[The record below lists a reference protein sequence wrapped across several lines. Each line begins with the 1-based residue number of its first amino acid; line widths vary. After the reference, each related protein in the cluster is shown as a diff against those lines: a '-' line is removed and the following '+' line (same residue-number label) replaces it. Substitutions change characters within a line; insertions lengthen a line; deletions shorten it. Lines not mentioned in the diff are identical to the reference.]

1 MKFWQRAALLLT
13 ALVASTTTIAQ
24 DTPVVAPLTPAA
36 VESPAAATQPV
47 PGAREG
53 RALTKADIDAWL
65 DGYVPYALRSGDVAG
80 MTIAVVKDGQL
91 LTSRGYGYA
100 DVAKRTPVDPARTL
114 FRPGSVSKLVTWTA
128 VMQLVEAGK
137 LDLDRDVN
145 AYLDFKIKPYDGK
158 PVTLRHILTHTGGFA
173 ETVKFLIFSG
183 AKNQK
188 ALGDYL
194 KGSQP
199 KRIFAP
205 GTTPAYS
212 NWATALAG
220 YIVERQSGLSFD
232 DYVEQRIFQPLG
244 MRDSTFRQPLP
255 ARLAPQMAIGY
266 GRASG
271 DPVEFEIVGP
281 APAGSLSSPATDM
294 ARFMLAHLQGGEL
307 DGKRILSAATARQMH
322 TTSLSIIPPLNRMEL
337 GFFETNING
346 RQVIAHLG
354 DTQAFHTSLHLFM
367 DEGVGLYFSFNS
379 GGKEGAAGTI
389 RAALFQDFADRYFP
403 DTTTDGRVDAKTAA
417 AHAKLMVGTWENS
430 RRTDGSFLDIA
441 GFIGQTKI
449 AVGPKGELII
459 PDLKD
464 ASGTPRKWVEI
475 APFVWRDAF
484 GHERLAAKVVDGEV
498 VRWSFDMVSPFMV
511 FERAPVGRS
520 SAWLLPL
527 LYLALGV
534 LALTF
539 LHWPTTWYIRR
550 GYKAELGV
558 AGNARRAYRLTRGLA
573 GASLLLLAGWLT
585 FVTMLFA
592 DLNNTTDALDPWL
605 ILLQILSLVVFVG
618 AVAVSGWNAWLAW
631 RDGRRWP
638 SKLWNTLVFVAALVV
653 LYVALTFHLISF
665 GTQY

>member
-1 MKFWQRAALLLT
+1 MKLWQKAAF
-13 ALVASTTTIAQ
+13 ALVTLIGGIAAAEE
-24 DTPVVAPLTPAA
+24 APKLGPLAP
-36 VESPAAATQPV
+36 ESPSAAATSSV
-47 PGAREG
+47 PGAKEG
-53 RALTKADIDAWL
+53 IALTKADVDAWL
-65 DGYVPYALRSGDVAG
+65 DGYAPYALRSGDVAG
-80 MTIAVVKDGQL
+80 MVITVVKDGQL

-100 DVAKRTPVDPARTL
+100 DVEKRTPVDPAKTL

-137 LDLDRDVN
+137 LDLDKDVN
-145 AYLDFKIKPYDGK
+145 AYLDFKIKPYEGK
-158 PVTLRHILTHTGGFA
+158 PVTLRNIMTHTAGFA
-173 ETVKFLIFSG
+173 ETPKYIIFNDPKYRKS
-183 AKNQK
+183 
-188 ALGDYL
+188 LGDYL
-194 KGSQP
+194 KSSQP

-220 YIVERQSGLSFD
+220 YIVERQSGMSFD
-232 DYVEQRIFQPLG
+232 DYLDRNVFAPLG
-244 MRDSTFRQPLP
+244 MNDSTFRQPLP
-255 ARLAPQMAIGY
+255 KKFVPQMSTGY
-266 GRASG
+266 NRASA
-271 DPVEFEIVGP
+271 DPVAFEIVGP
-281 APAGSLSSPATDM
+281 APAGSLSSSGTDM

-322 TTSLSIIPPLNRMEL
+322 TTALSIIPPLNRMEL
-337 GFFETNING
+337 GFFETDING

-403 DTTTDGRVDAKTAA
+403 STQKDGRVDAKTAA
-417 AHAKLMVGTWENS
+417 EHARMMVGTWENS
-430 RRTDGSFLDIA
+430 RRTDGSFLDAA
-441 GFIGQTKI
+441 GFISQTKV

-464 ASGTPRKWVEI
+464 ASGAPRKWVEI
-475 APFVWRDAF
+475 SPFVWRDAF
-484 GHERLAAKVVDGEV
+484 GHERLAAKVVDGKV

-511 FERAPVGRS
+511 FERVPTGKS

-527 LYLALGV
+527 FLVSLGI
-534 LALTF
+534 LLLTF

-558 AGNARRAYRLTRGLA
+558 AGNARRAYRLTRGFA
-573 GASLLLLAGWLT
+573 GAALLVLIGWMA

-592 DLNNTTDALDPWL
+592 DLNNTTDALDPVL
-605 ILLQILSLVVFVG
+605 VVLQVLSLVVFVG
-618 AVAVSGWNAWLAW
+618 VVLASGWNAWLTW
-631 RDGRRWP
+631 RDDRRWP
-638 SKLWNTLVFVAALVV
+638 SKLWNTSVFVAALVL
-653 LYVALTFHLISF
+653 LYVALTFNLISF